1 MALGAMAPAAAQDF
15 PSRTVKIVM
24 GFGPGGLGD
33 ILALKT
39 AAARARNLHGA
50 IVGRA
55 LYDGSLDAREAL
67 RAC

>member
-1 MALGAMAPAAAQDF
+1 MIASGG
-15 PSRTVKIVM
+15 I
-24 GFGPGGLGD
+24 GGLSD

-39 AAARARNLHGA
+39 ATAQAPNLHGA

-55 LYDGSLDAREAL
+55 LYDGSLTPEEAL